1 MLEVERFLNKNISES
16 INMSVHPIEFRYFSD
31 EMKSIFTEEAKLQN
45 WLTVEAALARAHA
58 RLGHIPKSASAEISR
73 KATLKH
79 VRLRRVKAIED
90 RIHHDLMAMVKTL
103 TEVCAGGAGK
113 YVHLGATSYDIED
126 TALALQL
133 GSALA
138 IIARQVDQTGR
149 TLLKL
154 AQKTKRLV
162 CVGRT
167 HGQHAVPTTYGL
179 KFAIYACEFQRH
191 LDRLAEARKRI
202 MVGQMTGAVG
212 TQASFGKDARKLQQ
226 IVMNEL
232 GLKPVHVSNQVIQ
245 RDRHAEVVFCL
256 ALAAASAEKIAKE
269 IRNLQRTE
277 IGEVFEPFGSGQ
289 VGSSTMPQKRNPH
302 KSERICSIA
311 RIVRAQIIPALEN
324 ISLEHERDLTNS
336 AAERVIFP
344 EAFILTDY
352 VLRQLRDIL
361 GRLVI
366 SEKNIRRNLSLT
378 GGMIMSERVMMELVE
393 RGMGRQEAHELLR
406 RAAGE
411 AFTTG
416 RNFRDVLLDSG
427 RLALFLKAAD
437 LDRCLKPES
446 YIGTAVAQV
455 EKVLA
460 QSRGKKANRL

>member
-1 MLEVERFLNKNISES
+1 MN
-16 INMSVHPIEFRYFSD
+16 VHPIEFRYFSD
-31 EMKSIFTEEAKLQN
+31 EMKSIFTEEAKLEN
-45 WLTVEAALARAHA
+45 WLRVEAALARAHA
-58 RLGHIPKSASAEISR
+58 RLGHIPAGAAKEISR
-73 KATLKH
+73 KASLRH
-79 VRLRRVKAIED
+79 VKLPRVKAIED
-90 RIHHDLMAMVKTL
+90 KIHHDLMAMVKAL
-103 TEVCAGGAGK
+103 TEVCGKSAGK

-133 GSALA
+133 NSALEV
-138 IIARQVDQTGR
+138 IARQVEGTGR
-149 TLLKL
+149 RLLEL
-154 AQKTKRLV
+154 AKKTKRLV

-191 LDRLAEARKRI
+191 LERLSAARKRI
-202 MVGQMTGAVG
+202 LVGQMTGAVG
-212 TQASFGKDARKLQQ
+212 TQASFGKDAAKLQNL
-226 IVMNEL
+226 VMKEL
-232 GLKPVHVSNQVIQ
+232 GLKPVFVSNQVIQ

-277 IGEVFEPFGSGQ
+277 IGEVCEPFGAGQ

-302 KSERICSIA
+302 KSERICSLA
-311 RIVRAQIIPALEN
+311 RIIRAQIIPALEN

-352 VLRQLRDIL
+352 VLRQLQEVL
-361 GRLVI
+361 GRLFI
-366 SEKNIRRNLSLT
+366 SEKNIRRNLALT
-378 GGMIMSERVMMELVE
+378 GGMIMSERVMIGLVE

-406 RAAGE
+406 LAAG
-411 AFTTG
+411 ATLASG
-416 RNFRDVLLDSG
+416 KPFRAVLLENK
-427 RLALFLKAAD
+427 RLAAFLKPKD
-437 LDRCLKPES
+437 LERCLNPES

-455 EKVLA
+455 ESVIARL
-460 QSRGKKANRL
+460 KKKER